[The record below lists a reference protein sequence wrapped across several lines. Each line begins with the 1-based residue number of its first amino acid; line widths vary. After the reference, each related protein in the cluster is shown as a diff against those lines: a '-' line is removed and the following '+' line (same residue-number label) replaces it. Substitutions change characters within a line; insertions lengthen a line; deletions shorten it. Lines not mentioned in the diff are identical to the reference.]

1 MSVRGFGDI
10 YDTVDDFF
18 SGVFGPKQGKVDE
31 GNQRA
36 ENECFSQNTVVG
48 VKIKDLEFKKYT
60 NNNIVGM
67 VKLSTD
73 DYLIIMIYM
82 LKPLYIPYWKI

>member
-1 MSVRGFGDI
+1 MGWSIGEGVREFGDI

-36 ENECFSQNTVVG
+36 ENECFSQNTVIDG
-48 VKIKDLEFKKYT
+48 VKIKDLG
-60 NNNIVGM
+60 I
-67 VKLSTD
+67 
-73 DYLIIMIYM
+73 
-82 LKPLYIPYWKI
+82 